1 MKFASD
7 LVAPE
12 GPVSLEDGTFLCVE
26 MGKGCVT
33 HLASDGT
40 KLKEI
45 AETGRP
51 NGLAVDA
58 AGQIW
63 VAESDPP
70 SLLRLQMDGSFE
82 VFLTGSSEEAFLWPN
97 DLCFGPD
104 GKLYLTDSGILT
116 NDYIVNGE
124 IRKDYKEFPYVG
136 RVYQIDVAT
145 KTVRRIDNGIRF
157 TNGIA
162 IGKDDNL
169 YVAETMT
176 GNIYRYELDGGGG
189 VGTRR
194 LFGNVMR
201 SDFTDYG
208 GPDGMAFGADGHLY
222 CSVYGQKDVTVLDA
236 EGHVAQRIETE
247 SRNPTNVVFPVDGSS
262 LMYVTEMEFGSI
274 EEHDVATSGL
284 ALYTP

>member
-1 MKFASD
+1 MKFAVN
-7 LVAPE
+7 LAAPE
-12 GPVSLEDGTFLCVE
+12 GPVSLSDGTFLCVE

-33 HLASDGT
+33 HLGADGT

-45 AETGRP
+45 AKTGRP

-70 SLLRLQMDGSFE
+70 SLLKLQLDGSYE

-104 GKLYLTDSGILT
+104 GKLYLTDSGILA
-116 NDYIVNGE
+116 NDYIVDGA
-124 IRKDYKEFPYVG
+124 IRKDYKDYPYAG
-136 RVYQIDVAT
+136 RVYQIDTTTGAV
-145 KTVRRIDNGIRF
+145 KRIDNGIRF

-176 GNIYRYELDGGGG
+176 GNIYVYELDGAGG
-189 VGTRR
+189 VGARQ

-201 SDFTDYG
+201 PDFTDYG

-222 CSVYGQKDVTVLDA
+222 CSVYGQKDVTVLDPK
-236 EGHVAQRIETE
+236 GQVARRIGTE

-262 LMYVTEMEFGSI
+262 VLYVTEMEVGSI
-274 EEHDVATSGL
+274 EKHDVTTSGL